1 MSRLYVST
9 ACLSPTEDLLVRL
22 AAYEA
27 RGLHAVEL
35 GAGVS
40 IDSQETLRPKN
51 LPALKAGARRFLIHN
66 YFPPPRESFILN
78 LSSPDEAIRRRS
90 MDFVLAALD
99 LAACLDAPYYS
110 VHAGF
115 VVDPVEMGPTSFRF
129 PPLPS
134 PDEPRRAMERFV
146 ATIGP
151 ALAHAE
157 EVGVGLLVENNVCPA
172 DLRGKLLLQTPEEF
186 HELLDACPSESLG
199 VLLDTGHL
207 KVAARTFGFECADFV
222 DALGPYVKVVHIH
235 DNDGLVD
242 THGPIGPGSWAARI
256 LGTPPLAD
264 VPVVVEARFDGMDSL
279 LAHVGWLERDVLAGG
294 RPSDGD

>member
-9 ACLSPTEDLLVRL
+9 ACLSPTEDLLPRL

-27 RGLHAVEL
+27 RGLNAVEL

-40 IDSQETLRPKN
+40 IGDPELFEMKN
-51 LPALKAGARRFLIHN
+51 LPALKSGARRFLIHN

-90 MDFVLAALD
+90 LDFVLAALD
-99 LAACLDAPYYS
+99 LAARLDAPYYS

-115 VVDPVEMGPTSFRF
+115 VVDPLEMGPTSFRF

-134 PDEPRRAMERFV
+134 PDEPRRAMERFIE
-146 ATIGP
+146 TIKP
-151 ALAHAE
+151 AVSHAE
-157 EVGVGLLVENNVCPA
+157 SVGVGLLVENNVCPA
-172 DLRGKLLLQTPEEF
+172 DLRGKLLLQTADEF
-186 HELLDACPSESLG
+186 HELLDACPSASLG

-235 DNDGLVD
+235 DNDGRLD
-242 THGPIGPGSWAARI
+242 THEPIGPGSWAARI
-256 LGTPPLAD
+256 LDSPPLAD

-279 LAHVGWLERDVLAGG
+279 LAHVSWLERDVLARGQA
-294 RPSDGD
+294 